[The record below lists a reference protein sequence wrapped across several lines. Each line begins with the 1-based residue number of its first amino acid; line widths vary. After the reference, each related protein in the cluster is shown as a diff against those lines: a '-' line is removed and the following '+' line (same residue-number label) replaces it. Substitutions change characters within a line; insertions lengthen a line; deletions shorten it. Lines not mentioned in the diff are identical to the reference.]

1 MKEPVL
7 GLLNLPD
14 VVTADCIASAAVI
27 QLRGAPSNA
36 APAAG
41 SLQQPKPCELM
52 VRRPGP
58 GAAEELPT
66 SESDYEL
73 PAAIVLQREG
83 PWFRIALQQGSAWIE
98 RANSGDFLPYP
109 NLLKDRLT
117 YLGMGWDGRL
127 WESPGVSDVRPV
139 PTAWRRY
146 LSRDVPIEFLDSRQV
161 GDETW
166 IHVRLDPS
174 DRCGEELEGVSP
186 LAGWIPAY
194 GPSGT
199 PSAWFYSRGC

>member
-1 MKEPVL
+1 LEVAAACVLFSGVLPLASSAQDWHAAIHGALVKEPVL

-83 PWFRIALQQGSAWIE
+83 SWFRIALQQGSAWIE

-127 WESPGVSDVRPV
+127 
-139 PTAWRRY
+139 
-146 LSRDVPIEFLDSRQV
+146 L
-161 GDETW
+161 
-166 IHVRLDPS
+166 
-174 DRCGEELEGVSP
+174 
-186 LAGWIPAY
+186 
-194 GPSGT
+194 
-199 PSAWFYSRGC
+199 